1 MAVGLR
7 HFVVQG
13 DFSAGIDASD
23 ADAAFEAVLD
33 LLSVDRS
40 WIVDPPVLANWVV
53 SEVGEEQ

>member
-1 MAVGLR
+1 MPE
-7 HFVVQG
+7 FIVQG
-13 DFSAGIDASD
+13 ELATIIDARD